1 MSNIPDRES
10 IVHMQ
15 TARRVPITLVK
26 GLGTKV
32 WDDEGNEYLDFV
44 AGIASDSLEHSHTQ
58 LASINSEQSH

>member
-1 MSNIPDRES
+1 MPNIPDRES

-32 WDDEGNEYLDFV
+32 WDDEGNEYHLIV
-44 AGIASDSLEHSHTQ
+44 WVTQ
-58 LASINSEQSH
+58 IIS